1 MPIPFEF
8 DFRKPD
14 YSKVFRWRLA
24 RLKEIR
30 RTPQL
35 TTMYKTYYKQNPAQF
50 IIDWGVTHDPRNIE
64 IGLPAVIPFLLF
76 PRQEEWVNWFLMRWK
91 SREPGLTEKSR
102 EMGLS
107 WLFVAVSAVMCLLY
121 NSLSVGFGSRKE
133 EYIDSRGDPKSLFY
147 KVRQFI
153 SHLPKEFQGG
163 WDEIKHAPYMRIFFP
178 ETGSVITG
186 EAGDNIGRGDRTSFY
201 FVDESAFLPR
211 PQLVEAS
218 LSATTNCRQDVSTPH
233 GMNNPFARKR
243 FGGKVNVFTFH
254 WRDDPRKDEE
264 WYRKKCYEID
274 DPVVIAQEIDLSY
287 SASIEGIVIPAHWVQ
302 AAVDAHLK
310 LSLKPTG
317 VRILSLD
324 VADEG
329 RDKNAVAG
337 RYGFLLEQVEEWSGV
352 NGDLFKTTEK
362 AMEIAQVHDYESVM
376 YDADGLG
383 AGIRGDAR
391 VINESRKHKIKFEPF
406 RGSGAVVDPKG
417 DPFKQKFSNSPETA
431 RGRTNEDLF
440 KNYKSQS
447 WWALRRKFQNT
458 YRAIYEKMEID
469 ENDIISISSAIPGLG
484 DLIVQLSQP
493 TYSTDNVGKI
503 VINKMPDGSKSPNK
517 ADAVMIAFSPTKKLR
532 GFFSAEGFS

>member
-163 WDEIKHAPYMRIFFP
+163 WDERKHAPYMRIFFP